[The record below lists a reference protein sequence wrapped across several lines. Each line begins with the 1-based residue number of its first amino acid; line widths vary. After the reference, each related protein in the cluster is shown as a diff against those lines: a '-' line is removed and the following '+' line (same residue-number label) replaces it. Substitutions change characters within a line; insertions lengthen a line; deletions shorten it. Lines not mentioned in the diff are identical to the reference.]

1 MCVHRPP
8 IMFITDTGYL
18 NNNASPH
25 SMSIS
30 FQLRPR
36 RSASRLYLDR
46 SSSFCVLSMSTSASC
61 DTANLQLTLTL
72 TTGSNA
78 DTNPEVGVLG
88 RVLGHGEGLRL
99 LLREVCA
106 ELVLHH
112 LHLDHLAP
120 AQDGLSGEVLAT
132 HTRCW
137 LVLVLLTWK
146 ESEPAGM
153 ISGLL

>member
-1 MCVHRPP
+1 
-8 IMFITDTGYL
+8 MFITDTGYL
-18 NNNASPH
+18 NNNVPPH

-30 FQLRPR
+30 PQLRPL

-61 DTANLQLTLTL
+61 HTANLELTLTL

-120 AQDGLSGEVLAT
+120 AQDGLSMSGEVLAS

-153 ISGLL
+153 MSGLL

>member
-1 MCVHRPP
+1 
-8 IMFITDTGYL
+8 
-18 NNNASPH
+18 
-25 SMSIS
+25 MSIS
-30 FQLRPR
+30 PQLRPR

-61 DTANLQLTLTL
+61 HTANLQLTL

-78 DTNPEVGVLG
+78 DTNPEVGILG

-99 LLREVCA
+99 LLREVRA

-137 LVLVLLTWK
+137 LVLALFTWK

-153 ISGLL
+153 MSGLL

>member
-1 MCVHRPP
+1 MVPLAAAACVRLCVHRPP

-18 NNNASPH
+18 NNNVAPPH

-30 FQLRPR
+30 PQLRPR

-61 DTANLQLTLTL
+61 HTANLQLTL

-106 ELVLHH
+106 ELVLHY

-120 AQDGLSGEVLAT
+120 AQDGLRTE
-132 HTRCW
+132 
-137 LVLVLLTWK
+137 
-146 ESEPAGM
+146 
-153 ISGLL
+153 

>member
-1 MCVHRPP
+1 
-8 IMFITDTGYL
+8 
-18 NNNASPH
+18 
-25 SMSIS
+25 MSIS
-30 FQLRPR
+30 PQLRPR

-61 DTANLQLTLTL
+61 HTANLQLTL

-120 AQDGLSGEVLAT
+120 AQDGLSMSGEVLAT

-137 LVLVLLTWK
+137 LVLLTWK

-153 ISGLL
+153 MSGLL